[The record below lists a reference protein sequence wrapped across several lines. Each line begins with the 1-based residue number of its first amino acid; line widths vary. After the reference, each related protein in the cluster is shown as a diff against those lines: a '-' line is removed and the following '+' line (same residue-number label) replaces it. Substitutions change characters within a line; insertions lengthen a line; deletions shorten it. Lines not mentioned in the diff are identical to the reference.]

1 MIIINF
7 DLKTNTG
14 KNLEFLQTIGS
25 IIVDLHKAKGCINI
39 DLQQDNDVKEQF
51 SLKLNWENKEQLMA
65 LFDNSEFEIF
75 QGAIQVLCQP
85 PLINI
90 YDGHKTKII
99 DSKKNRNNN
108 FIEQLRIEL
117 MNPENNIENFKN
129 IKQ

>member
-7 DLKTNTG
+7 TLKTNTG

-39 DLQQDNDVKEQF
+39 DLQQENDVKEQF
-51 SLKLNWENKEQLMA
+51 SLKLNWENKELLMA
-65 LFDNSEFEIF
+65 LFNNSEFEIF
-75 QGAIQVLCQP
+75 QGAIQVLCEP
-85 PLINI
+85 PLITI
-90 YDGHKTKII
+90 YDGQKTIII

-129 IKQ
+129 IK